1 MCQPKIFL
9 SRSKYLEALCFP
21 FFLLGKHAGEASALV
36 PPRSSPNLA
45 ARDSRRI
52 LERNVLMN
60 CSGPCDVWIP
70 GSSLGASRLT
80 GAEAAAWL
88 RTHAANQNARL
99 TVRPWEA
106 STSDHEALRD
116 YQVYLIEGGR
126 GLLPF

>member
-1 MCQPKIFL
+1 MPSASHVLSAGSIREERLPLYRRDPAPRFL
-9 SRSKYLEALCFP
+9 SRE
-21 FFLLGKHAGEASALV
+21 
-36 PPRSSPNLA
+36 
-45 ARDSRRI
+45 SRYI
-52 LERNVLMN
+52 IEGNILMN

-70 GSSLGASRLT
+70 GASLGASRLT
-80 GAEAAAWL
+80 GAEAVAWL
-88 RTHAANQNARL
+88 TMHAANQNARL